1 MIFMSAIEPLRSSSA
16 KKPQE
21 DKYLK
26 ISQSLYG
33 LTHPLAKNQKRNDY
47 EFKNIQ
53 LFETWASASTFEIFF
68 KLFKPCLK
76 N

>member
-1 MIFMSAIEPLRSSSA
+1 MSAIEIVFCKR
-16 KKPQE
+16 PQE

-53 LFETWASASTFEIFF
+53 FFDIWAAPTSEIFF

-76 N
+76 NKSFYF